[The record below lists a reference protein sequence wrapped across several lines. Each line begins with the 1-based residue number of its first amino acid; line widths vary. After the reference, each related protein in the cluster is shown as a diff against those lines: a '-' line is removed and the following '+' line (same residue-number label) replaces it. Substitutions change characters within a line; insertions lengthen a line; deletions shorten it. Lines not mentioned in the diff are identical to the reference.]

1 MGKKI
6 NHKHG
11 RNGCDKENQ
20 RAASNT
26 HRGSCARSKS
36 DKNIEI
42 MVTRVPNDKYV
53 NRAQKTN

>member
-42 MVTRVPNDKYV
+42 MVDKYV
-53 NRAQKTN
+53 NRAQKAN